1 MSGNQKIEFMETD
14 VDALKKSLISSFE
27 KLSGRTLYPA
37 DPERLL
43 ILWIANVIV
52 AERVNANWAA
62 NQNLPQYAE
71 GKYLDALAD
80 LFKGVSRLPAT
91 PASTTIR
98 FHLSESKTD
107 PILIA
112 EGTRVSTDNGI
123 TFSIP
128 EAVYIPAGATTAESP
143 AVCQTAG
150 EIGNGLLPGQINRL
164 IDVFPYFNRC
174 ENITTS
180 AGGADLE
187 SDESLYKRMK
197 ASEDTYSTAGPMG
210 GYEFFA
216 KSVSGAIADVRAI
229 SPSAGCVSVY
239 PLLENGEIPDDE
251 ILNAVEKVLSADD
264 VRPLTD
270 KVTVLPPNVV
280 EYEIDLTYYIPSES
294 AASAST
300 IEAAVIDAVD
310 KFIFWQ
316 NEKLGRDINPSKLIS
331 LLMDAGIKRVE
342 VRKPAFAIVND
353 GGDGKPVQVA
363 KLTGKSI
370 KNGGYEDE

>member
-1 MSGNQKIEFMETD
+1 MSEKQEIQFIDTD
-14 VDALKKSLISSFE
+14 VEALKKSMIASFE

-43 ILWIANVIV
+43 ILWAANIII

-71 GKYLDALAD
+71 GEYLDALAD
-80 LFKGVSRLPAT
+80 LFKGVSRLPAS
-91 PASTTIR
+91 PATATIR
-98 FHLSESKTD
+98 FYLSEAQTD
-107 PILIA
+107 PVLIA

-123 TFSIP
+123 TFRIP
-128 EAVYIPAGATTAESP
+128 EAVYIPEGSTIAEST

-164 IDVFPYFNRC
+164 IDVFPFFDHC

-216 KSVSGAIADVRAI
+216 KSVSSAITDVRAI

-239 PLLENGEIPDDE
+239 PLMENGEIPNAE
-251 ILNAVEKVLSADD
+251 ILQAVNKALNADD

-270 KVTVLPPNVV
+270 KVTVLPPEVV
-280 EYEIDLTYYIPSES
+280 EYEIDFTYYIPAES
-294 AASAST
+294 ASSAST
-300 IEAAVIDAVD
+300 IEAAVVEAVD

-316 NEKLGRDINPSKLIS
+316 NEKLGRDINPSQLIS
-331 LLMDAGIKRVE
+331 LLMDTGVKRVE
-342 VRKPAFAIVND
+342 VRKPSFAVVND
-353 GGDGKPVQVA
+353 GRDSKPVQVA
-363 KLTGKSI
+363 KLVSKTI